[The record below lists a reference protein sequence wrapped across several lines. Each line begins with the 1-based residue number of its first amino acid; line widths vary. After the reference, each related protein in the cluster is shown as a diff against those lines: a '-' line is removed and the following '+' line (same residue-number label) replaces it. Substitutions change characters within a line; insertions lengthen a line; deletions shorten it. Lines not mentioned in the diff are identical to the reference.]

1 VPPRDYRSRVRDIL
15 QSIEAIRQYVAG
27 MDFQAFCADRKTV
40 DAVVR
45 NIAIIG
51 EAAGNVPA
59 EIRDRQE
66 EVPWQVLCDF
76 RNVVVHRHFGIDRKI
91 IWDTLRN
98 DLPVLVPALRRLLE
112 QET

>member
-1 VPPRDYRSRVRDIL
+1 MPPRGWTLRVRDIL
-15 QSIEAIRQYVAG
+15 DSIEAIRQYVAG

-40 DAVVR
+40 DAVAR
-45 NIAIIG
+45 NLAIIG

-66 EVPWQVLCDF
+66 EIPWQVLCDF
-76 RNVVVHRHFGIDRKI
+76 RNVVVHRYFGIDRKI
-91 IWDTLRN
+91 VWDTLQN
-98 DLPVLVPALRRLLE
+98 DLPVLVPALRKLLE